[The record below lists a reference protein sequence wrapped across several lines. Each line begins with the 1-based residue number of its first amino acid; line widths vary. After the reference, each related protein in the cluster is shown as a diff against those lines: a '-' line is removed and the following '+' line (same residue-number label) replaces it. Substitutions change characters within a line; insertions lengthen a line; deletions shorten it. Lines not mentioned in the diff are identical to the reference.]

1 MASLHPSPATDWPT
15 WIESDV
21 IPHIVAQPLPY
32 LATALAVVLVAYS
45 TWRIR
50 LQKLPP
56 ILNAP
61 SRFDMSNSLAKLD
74 FLNRAASL
82 LKTATEEFGEKPV
95 RIATDTGN
103 LIVLPPNHLAQE
115 IRNEPNLS
123 FFASS
128 QEDFHGKLPGF
139 EPFNAEKAA
148 GMLLKV
154 TRNQLTK
161 YLTKVTKPV
170 SLEASFA
177 LHNLLGESTEWT
189 EVKSLHISVRYVSSL
204 SSRIFLG
211 DELCRNKRWLETT
224 SQYAVNSMHAVKTL
238 RLFPKFTRPVVHWFL
253 PECRLIRRLLGEAR
267 EIIQEVIDRRRAEKA
282 AAARE
287 GRPVPRPSDA
297 IEWAEEESRDD
308 PYDPA
313 VYQIGLSMAA
323 IHTTSDLLN
332 QTLQNLVQRPALID
346 DLRREIVDVLRSDGM
361 TKTALYNLKLM
372 DSVLKETQR
381 LKPIKMTTMHRLALA
396 DVKLSDGTVIPK
408 GTKVAVRST
417 RRLDP
422 ATYADPEAFD
432 GARFARMRDVPG
444 PTANAAHLVTTGPDA
459 LGFGHGLHA
468 CPGRFFAANELK
480 IALVHLLLKYD
491 IAPTPEFR
499 PRVIELGFDL
509 RVDPS
514 TAILVRRRQPE
525 IDLDSLSF

>member
-1 MASLHPSPATDWPT
+1 MDTVQPSPATAWS
-15 WIESDV
+15 WLESEAV
-21 IPHIVAQPLPY
+21 PHLVSQPLPVIVTI
-32 LATALAVVLVAYS
+32 LAAIFVGYS
-45 TWRIR
+45 AWSSR

-61 SRFDMSNSLAKLD
+61 SRFDMSNSLSKLD
-74 FLNRAASL
+74 FLQKAASL
-82 LKTATEEFGEKPV
+82 LKTANNDFANKPV

-103 LIVLPPNHLAQE
+103 LIILPPNHLAQE

-128 QEDFHGKLPGF
+128 EEDFHGKLPGF
-139 EPFNAEKAA
+139 EAFNAEKAA

-170 SLEASFA
+170 SLEASYA
-177 LHNLLGESTEWT
+177 LHSLLGDSPEWK
-189 EVKSLHISVRYVSSL
+189 EVNVHHTSVKFVSSL

-211 DELCRNKRWLETT
+211 DELCRNKLWLDTT
-224 SQYAVNSMHAVKTL
+224 SQYAINSMHAVKRL
-238 RLFPKFTRPVVHWFL
+238 RLYPKFSRRFVHWFL
-253 PECRLIRRLLGEAR
+253 PECRLIRRLLNEAR
-267 EIIQEVIDRRRAEKA
+267 GIIQEVLDRRRAEKIA
-282 AAARE
+282 AAKE
-287 GRPVPRPSDA
+287 GRPIPRHNDA
-297 IEWAEEESRDD
+297 IDWAEEESKND

-332 QTLQNLVQRPALID
+332 QTLHNLVQRPELIN
-346 DLRREIVDVLRSDGM
+346 DLRKEMIEVLESEGL

-381 LKPIKMTTMHRLALA
+381 LKPIKMTTMHRIALA
-396 DVKLSDGTVIPK
+396 DVTLSDGTVIPK
-408 GTKVAVRST
+408 GTKCAVRST
-417 RRLDP
+417 KRLDP
-422 ATYADPEAFD
+422 NVYENPDVFD
-432 GARFARMRDVPG
+432 GARFMRMRDVDSKS
-444 PTANAAHLVTTGPDA
+444 NQAHLVTTGTEA

-491 IAPTPEFR
+491 LKPTKDYVHK
-499 PRVIELGFDL
+499 VIELGFDL
-509 RVDPS
+509 RVDPKS
-514 TAILVRRRQPE
+514 QIMAKRRKEE
-525 IDLDSLSF
+525 IDLDSL

>member
-1 MASLHPSPATDWPT
+1 MSTAQPSSATNWSWKDP
-15 WIESDV
+15 DV
-21 IPHIVAQPLPY
+21 ILHFASQPLPY
-32 LATALAVVLVAYS
+32 IVTVVAVLIAYS
-45 TWRIR
+45 TWSSR
-50 LQKLPP
+50 LRKLPP

-61 SRFDMSNSLAKLD
+61 SRFDMGDSLAKLD
-74 FLNRAASL
+74 FLQRAANL
-82 LKTATEEFGEKPV
+82 LKTATNEYAEKPV

-123 FFASS
+123 FFKSS
-128 QEDFHGKLPGF
+128 EEDFHGKLPGF
-139 EPFNAEKAA
+139 EAFNAEKAA

-154 TRNQLTK
+154 ARNQLTK

-177 LHNLLGESTEWT
+177 LHNLLGESPEWK
-189 EVKSLHISVRYVSSL
+189 EVNVMHTSVKYVSSL

-211 DELCRNKRWLETT
+211 DELCRNKLWLETT

-238 RLFPKFTRPVVHWFL
+238 RLYPKFSRRFVHWFL
-253 PECRLIRRLLGEAR
+253 PECRLIRRLLNEAR
-267 EIIQEVIDRRRAEKA
+267 VIIQEVLDKRRAEKIA
-282 AAARE
+282 AAKE
-287 GRPVPRPSDA
+287 GRPIPRHNDA
-297 IEWAEEESRDD
+297 IEWAEEESKND

-332 QTLQNLVQRPALID
+332 QTLHNLVQRPKLIN
-346 DLRREIVDVLRSDGM
+346 DLRKEIIEVLQNEGL
-361 TKTALYNLKLM
+361 TKTALFNLRLM

-381 LKPIKMTTMHRLALA
+381 LKPIKMTTMHRIALA
-396 DVKLSDGTVIPK
+396 DITLSDGTVIPK
-408 GTKVAVRST
+408 GTKCAVRST
-417 RRLDP
+417 KRLDP
-422 ATYADPEAFD
+422 NVYENPDVFD
-432 GARFARMRDVPG
+432 GARFMRMRDVPG
-444 PTANAAHLVTTGPDA
+444 QSNQAHLVTTGTEA

-491 IAPTPEFR
+491 LKPTKDYAHK
-499 PRVIELGFDL
+499 VIELGFDL
-509 RVDPS
+509 RVDPK
-514 TAILVRRRQPE
+514 THILVRRREAE
-525 IDLDSLSF
+525 IDLDSL

>member
-1 MASLHPSPATDWPT
+1 MASVHPSPATDWS
-15 WIESDV
+15 WIDSNV
-21 IPHIVAQPLPY
+21 IPHFISQPQPYIVTTFAAALIAY
-32 LATALAVVLVAYS
+32 TA
-45 TWRIR
+45 WRIR
-50 LQKLPP
+50 LRKLPP

-61 SRFDMSNSLAKLD
+61 GRFDMGNSLAKID
-74 FLNRAASL
+74 FLKRGANL
-82 LKTATEEFGEKPV
+82 LKTATDQFTEKPV

-115 IRNEPNLS
+115 IRNSPNLS

-128 QEDFHGKLPGF
+128 EEDFHGTLPGF

-177 LHNLLGESTEWT
+177 LHNLLGDSHEWKEINAMHT
-189 EVKSLHISVRYVSSL
+189 SVRYVSSL

-211 DELCRNKRWLETT
+211 DELCRNKVWLETT
-224 SQYAVNSMHAVKTL
+224 SQYTVNAMHAVKKL
-238 RLFPKFTRPVVHWFL
+238 RLFPRFSRRFVHWFL
-253 PECRLIRRLLGEAR
+253 PECRLVRKLLNQAR
-267 EIIQEVIDRRRAEKA
+267 VTIQEVIDRRRAEKVA
-282 AAARE
+282 AAKE
-287 GRPVPRPSDA
+287 GRPIPRSNDA
-297 IEWAEEESRDD
+297 IEWAEEESKND

-332 QTLQNLVQRPALID
+332 ETLQNLVQRPELID
-346 DLRREIVDVLRSDGM
+346 ELRKEIIEVLKNEGM
-361 TKTALYNLKLM
+361 TKTALFNLKLM

-396 DVKLSDGTVIPK
+396 DVTLSDGTVIPK
-408 GTKVAVRST
+408 GTKCAVRST
-417 RRLDP
+417 KRLDP
-422 ATYADPEAFD
+422 NVYQNPDVFD
-432 GARFARMRDVPG
+432 GARFMRMREVPEK
-444 PTANAAHLVTTGPDA
+444 ANQAHLVTTGTEA

-491 IAPTPEFR
+491 LKPTDDFVHH
-499 PRVIELGFDL
+499 VIELGFDL
-509 RVDPS
+509 RVDPA
-514 TAILVRRRQPE
+514 TRFLVRRREAE
-525 IDLDSLSF
+525 IDLDSL

>member
-1 MASLHPSPATDWPT
+1 MASVQPSPVTDRS
-15 WIESDV
+15 WIDTDV
-21 IPHIVAQPLPY
+21 IPHLMSQPLPFIVTI
-32 LATALAVVLVAYS
+32 LAAVVLAYS
-45 TWRIR
+45 TWSIR
-50 LQKLPP
+50 LRKLPP

-74 FLNRAASL
+74 FLKRAANL
-82 LKTATEEFGEKPV
+82 LKTATEQFTDKPV

-128 QEDFHGKLPGF
+128 EEDFHGRLPGF

-177 LHNLLGESTEWT
+177 LHNLLGESTEWK
-189 EVKSLHISVRYVSSL
+189 EVNALHTSVRFVSSL

-211 DELCRNKRWLETT
+211 DELCRNKVWLETT
-224 SQYAVNSMHAVKTL
+224 SQYAVNSMHAVKKL
-238 RLFPKFTRPVVHWFL
+238 RLFPKFSRRFVHWFL
-253 PECRLIRRLLGEAR
+253 PECRLIRRLLNEAR
-267 EIIQEVIDRRRAEKA
+267 AIIQEVIDRRRAEKVA
-282 AAARE
+282 ASKE
-287 GRPVPRPSDA
+287 GRPIPHPNDA
-297 IEWAEEESRDD
+297 IEWAEEESKND

-332 QTLQNLVQRPALID
+332 QTIQNLVQRPELID
-346 DLRREIVDVLRSDGM
+346 DMRKEIIEVLGNEGM
-361 TKTALYNLKLM
+361 TKTALFNLKLM

-396 DVKLSDGTVIPK
+396 DVTLSDGTVIPK
-408 GTKVAVRST
+408 GTKCAVRST
-417 RRLDP
+417 KRLDP
-422 ATYADPEAFD
+422 NVYERPDEFD
-432 GARFARMRDVPG
+432 GARFMRIREIPG
-444 PTANAAHLVTTGPDA
+444 KSNQAHLVATSTEA

-491 IAPTPEFR
+491 LKPTENFVHN
-499 PRVIELGFDL
+499 VIELGFDL
-509 RVDPS
+509 RVDPK
-514 TAILVRRRQPE
+514 TLILVRRREPE
-525 IDLDSLSF
+525 IDLDSL